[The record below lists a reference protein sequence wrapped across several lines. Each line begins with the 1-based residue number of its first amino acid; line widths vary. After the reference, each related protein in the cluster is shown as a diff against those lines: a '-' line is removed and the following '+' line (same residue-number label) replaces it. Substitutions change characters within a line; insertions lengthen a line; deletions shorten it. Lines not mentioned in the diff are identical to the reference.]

1 MAVTSR
7 GECKNACKKGVRYR
21 ENREKIWVEVQHKTI
36 ETIIYIYYI
45 YIYMMRLE
53 YTNRKKRKEKHIY
66 LKGSNDT
73 ME

>member
-1 MAVTSR
+1 
-7 GECKNACKKGVRYR
+7 
-21 ENREKIWVEVQHKTI
+21 
-36 ETIIYIYYI
+36 
-45 YIYMMRLE
+45 MMRLE